1 MWILGLKGL
10 TMCRHSSDKAR
21 WSDDMQGMV
30 MQKREREREFGVS
43 ACVHHSLNCIEN
55 HPVPAYA

>member
-10 TMCRHSSDKAR
+10 TMCRCSSDKAR
-21 WSDDMQGMV
+21 WSDAMQGMV
-30 MQKREREREFGVS
+30 MQKREREFGVS